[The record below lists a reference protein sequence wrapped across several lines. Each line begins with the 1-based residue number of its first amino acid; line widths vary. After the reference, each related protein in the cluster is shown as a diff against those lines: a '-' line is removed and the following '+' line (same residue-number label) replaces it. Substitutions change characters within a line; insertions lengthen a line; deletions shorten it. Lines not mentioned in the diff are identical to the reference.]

1 MSTPL
6 YLTFPHLSIYLKN
19 EQTLQKLSQRVQV
32 TTNEVKHEEALLVG
46 GPGESASCLRLYGI
60 SLWAPSL

>member
-6 YLTFPHLSIYLKN
+6 NLTFPHLSICLKN
-19 EQTLQKLSQRVQV
+19 EQTLQKLSQWVQV

-46 GPGESASCLRLYGI
+46 GPGDSVSRLRLYSI
-60 SLWAPSL
+60 SPWAPSL